1 VPSPVGHALG
11 GLIVGLALVR
21 HSAPAPSARAAHKTC
36 EAASPPR
43 GDRRR
48 WALLREPL
56 VLGSIAAACLPDL
69 DFLWGRHNLETHSV
83 GFALLVGAAALA
95 WTRSPRWGAALAV
108 AVGTHVLFDWLGSD
122 TTPPLGVLAL
132 WPFSSEFYF
141 ADAFLFEAI
150 SRRYWLPNFL
160 EHNLRA
166 VALEI
171 VMLGPPTAVVWWWR
185 TSRARPK

>member
-1 VPSPVGHALG
+1 M
-11 GLIVGLALVR
+11 
-21 HSAPAPSARAAHKTC
+21 
-36 EAASPPR
+36 
-43 GDRRR
+43 
-48 WALLREPL
+48 
-56 VLGSIAAACLPDL
+56 GSVAAACAPDL

-95 WTRSPRWGAALAV
+95 WTRSLRWGIALAL

-132 WPFSSEFYF
+132 WPFSGEFYF

-160 EHNLRA
+160 GHNLRA
-166 VALEI
+166 VALEV
-171 VMLGPPTAVVWWWR
+171 VMLAPPAAALWWWR
-185 TSRARPK
+185 NSRVRQE